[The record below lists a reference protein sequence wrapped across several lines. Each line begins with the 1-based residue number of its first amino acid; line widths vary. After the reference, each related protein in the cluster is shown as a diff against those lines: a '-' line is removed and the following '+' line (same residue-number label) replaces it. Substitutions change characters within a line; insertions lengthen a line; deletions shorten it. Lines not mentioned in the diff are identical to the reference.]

1 MTRVTEI
8 ASPKNPLVA
17 RLRRAAGGEEPEFLV
32 VEGLRILDE
41 AVDSGLPIAVAAIG
55 ATCLES
61 PSGMALR
68 DRLVGR
74 AQELV
79 LASDLAMAKM
89 SSLTTPPGALALVRR
104 PTANDAALCGG
115 AAASAL
121 IVAAAGVRDPGNL
134 GAMLRTT
141 EAAGGSGFLA
151 LAESADPFREKAVRG
166 SAGSILRLPTRAG
179 MSVEAVLAFARQH
192 GLAIVVAD
200 GHANTDYTEAN
211 FVTPS
216 ILVLGSE
223 GHGVP
228 ESLRAAATTAVRI
241 PIRPTVESLN
251 VAVATGVLLFE
262 ARRQRGIA
270 RAAPTT

>member
-1 MTRVTEI
+1 MTRVTEV

-32 VEGLRILDE
+32 VEGVRILEE
-41 AVDSGLPIAVAAIG
+41 AIASGLQIAVAAVG
-55 ATCLES
+55 TTCLES
-61 PSGMALR
+61 PSGRALR
-68 DRLVGR
+68 ERLIGR
-74 AQELV
+74 AEELV
-79 LASDLAMAKM
+79 LASDPAMAKM

-104 PTANDAALCGG
+104 PTASDEALCGG
-115 AAASAL
+115 TSTAAL

-141 EAAGGSGFLA
+141 EAAGGTGFVA
-151 LAESADPFREKAVRG
+151 LAGSADPFREKAVRG
-166 SAGSILRLPTRAG
+166 SSGSILRLPTRAG
-179 MSVEAVLAFARQH
+179 MQPEGLLAFAKSR
-192 GLAIVVAD
+192 GLAVVVAD
-200 GHANTDYTEAN
+200 GHANTDYFDLDLAR
-211 FVTPS
+211 PS

-228 ESLRAAATTAVRI
+228 QSLRTAATTAVRI
-241 PIRPTVESLN
+241 PIRATVESLN

-270 RAAPTT
+270 GAARS